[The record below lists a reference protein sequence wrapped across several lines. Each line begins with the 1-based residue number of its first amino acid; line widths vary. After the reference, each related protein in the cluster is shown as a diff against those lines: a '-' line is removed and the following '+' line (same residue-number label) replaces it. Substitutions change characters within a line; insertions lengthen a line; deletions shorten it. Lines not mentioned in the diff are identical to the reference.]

1 MDQRP
6 QLTILGRPCPRPARP
21 VPAAFLA
28 LAQLTLCEIRSDV
41 AHLFDSDWA
50 IADRC
55 RTRRLALA
63 LEDASERQGL
73 AELSRIIRSI
83 AALAA
88 VARTDATPLFPELR
102 REFKHLIHLAE
113 ACLSESEISVA

>member
-6 QLTILGRPCPRPARP
+6 ELTILGRPRTRVARP
-21 VPAAFLA
+21 VPAAFFD
-28 LAQLTLCEIRSDV
+28 LAQLALSEIRSDV
-41 AHLFDSDWA
+41 DHLFGSDWA

-63 LEDASERQGL
+63 LVEACERQGL
-73 AELSRIIRSI
+73 AELSGIVRSI

-88 VARTDATPLFPELR
+88 VARADALPLFTELR
-102 REFKHLIHLAE
+102 RKFKHLIHLAE
-113 ACLSESEISVA
+113 ARLSESETSVA